1 MSDGSATGVG
11 YLEMMH
17 VPLATGRSFTSADV
31 LGAPNVII
39 VNETMARRFWPGES
53 PIGRTVKLGG
63 VEREVVGVV
72 RDGKYESLDE
82 YPHNYAF
89 LPFAQR
95 RLQYASLF
103 VRARGDSSVLPSVL
117 RRELAALDPNVAL
130 ASPMSMSGKM
140 SILVLPQKVAAA
152 VVGAFGAVGLLLSMV
167 GIYGVVAYHVSQRRR
182 EFGIRLTL
190 GAGRS
195 ALVRLVLRRGFMLIG
210 IAVGTGSLLA
220 IGVTTLARRF
230 LFGLGALDPE
240 TFVIVPVLL
249 TIVAGVASYIPARRA
264 GHADPIE
271 SLRAE

>member
-1 MSDGSATGVG
+1 
-11 YLEMMH
+11 
-17 VPLATGRSFTSADV
+17 
-31 LGAPNVII
+31 
-39 VNETMARRFWPGES
+39 
-53 PIGRTVKLGG
+53 
-63 VEREVVGVV
+63 
-72 RDGKYESLDE
+72 
-82 YPHNYAF
+82 
-89 LPFAQR
+89 
-95 RLQYASLF
+95 
-103 VRARGDSSVLPSVL
+103 
-117 RRELAALDPNVAL
+117 
-130 ASPMSMSGKM
+130 
-140 SILVLPQKVAAA
+140 VLPQKVAAA

-230 LFGLGALDPE
+230 LFGLGALDPL
-240 TFVIVPVLL
+240 TFVAVPVLL
-249 TIVAGVASYIPARRA
+249 TVVAVLASYIPARRA